1 MFSKF
6 SKCVDVLNGY
16 EVTVELTY
24 KVQIKIFF
32 YQIKNGL
39 KSRFTV
45 PLTLD
50 SLPIV
55 GVGGDGG
62 DSHEEH
68 GHHDIGLHTNSKI
81 NIWTRVTKKGQVLCF
96 VYH

>member
-16 EVTVELTY
+16 EVTVELTF

-55 GVGGDGG
+55 GVGGNGG
-62 DSHEEH
+62 DSHQEQ
-68 GHHDIGLHTNSKI
+68 GYHDIGLEK
-81 NIWTRVTKKGQVLCF
+81 
-96 VYH
+96 